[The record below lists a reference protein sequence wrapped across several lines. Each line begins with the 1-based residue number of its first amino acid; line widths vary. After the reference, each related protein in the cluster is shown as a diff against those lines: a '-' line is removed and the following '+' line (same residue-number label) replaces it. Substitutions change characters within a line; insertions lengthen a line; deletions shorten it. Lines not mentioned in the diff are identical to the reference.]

1 MTDPSLPRSAE
12 ALERRAPVQGFSA
25 GIPWE
30 MHLRAYDG
38 YCKRHGP
45 QQALIEG
52 WCRGGFGMN
61 ELDEYIPGWRDE
73 LSERAAMK
81 ARIAELEAA
90 LRLSPP
96 PETWRPIS
104 EDQFAHACQVALE
117 YGTPAG
123 HATLLD
129 YMKSPRPAE
138 GEEPR
143 R

>member
-1 MTDPSLPRSAE
+1 MTDPSLPRRAE
-12 ALERRAPVQGFSA
+12 ALIARLETDYDFTCEA
-25 GIPWE
+25 GPLSMCVDW
-30 MHLRAYDG
+30 
-38 YCKRHGP
+38 
-45 QQALIEG
+45 QA
-52 WCRGGFGMN
+52 
-61 ELDEYIPGWRDE
+61 
-73 LSERAAMK
+73 
-81 ARIAELEAA
+81 LEAA